1 MNYDKEQ
8 FEERLE
14 ETDTTAILLG
24 IHAELQ
30 EIRQLLDDVEQ
41 DNELLICGTCHDK
54 FTSVGTLRQHARKT
68 HNAPP
73 DMPLDNLTEG
83 QNG

>member
-1 MNYDKEQ
+1 MNYDKQE

-41 DNELLICGTCHDK
+41 DTEMLVCDTCQSE

-73 DMPLDNLTEG
+73 DMPLDDLTKS
-83 QNG
+83 